1 MAVVERSRKLNVIQL
16 KKGTDPEG
24 LFEQIKSVENQF
36 SDLPQRLSEDDKI
49 AIVLEKALD
58 KYGVILANT
67 ACKKETG
74 LTIDNL
80 EEAMK
85 IQWRIVKGAIESTN
99 NQGKEYVL
107 AAFIGTCYKC
117 GQTGHK

>member
-1 MAVVERSRKLNVIQL
+1 M
-16 KKGTDPEG
+16 G
-24 LFEQIKSVENQF
+24 NQF
-36 SDLPQRLSEDDKI
+36 SDLPQKFSEDDKI
-49 AIVLEKALD
+49 AVVLENALD
-58 KYGVILANT
+58 KYGIILANT
-67 ACKKETG
+67 ARKKGTR
-74 LTIDNL
+74 LAMDNL